1 MWTYS
6 SAPTEGSDT
15 LGLKEEILVCRQ
27 IGQWPHAWLDECSDV
42 QPIRRGHL
50 AQPDHGD
57 KGKPMD
63 RSEILQ
69 DKLILAVDDEEDVLD
84 IIEEELSEYANV
96 TLHTST
102 TFEQAQQYLVSYTY
116 DLVILDI
123 MGVRGFDLL
132 QIAESA
138 GFPVVMLTAHAFTPE
153 ALKKSIEL
161 GARAYLPKEKL
172 GSLVPFLEDV
182 LKLNY
187 QSAWKKALD
196 QVGTLFN
203 KKFGSDWRKTE
214 EVFWD
219 DFEKKLT
226 LDEAAIIK

>member
-1 MWTYS
+1 M
-6 SAPTEGSDT
+6 E
-15 LGLKEEILVCRQ
+15 
-27 IGQWPHAWLDECSDV
+27 
-42 QPIRRGHL
+42 
-50 AQPDHGD
+50 
-57 KGKPMD
+57 
-63 RSEILQ
+63 RSTILQ

-96 TLHTST
+96 TLHTAT
-102 TFEQAQQYLVSYTY
+102 TFEKAQQYLVSYTY

-132 QIAESA
+132 QIAHHA

-182 LKLNY
+182 LRLNY
-187 QSAWKKALD
+187 HNVWKTALD
-196 QVGTLFN
+196 QVATLFN
-203 KKFGSDWRKTE
+203 KKFGSEWRKSE
-214 EVFWD
+214 EEFWN
-219 DFEKKLT
+219 DFEQKLT
-226 LDEAAIIK
+226 VEEGAILK